1 MHRGYNNFSY
11 VIDSSFQP
19 FSMQEMLV
27 PFTAYKDTYEKM
39 EEDYTELSKNASDFD
54 YLSKTLPEGSKARQ
68 IYEGYA
74 NDLKAQADDLAKNGL
89 GMGNRRSLLNMK
101 RRYSG
106 EIGRLRKAD
115 EALKQEQAL
124 RRQMSAKDPSML
136 YADDNLN
143 IDSYLD
149 GQTPNL
155 YGISGTDLY
164 TKAAAASQAM
174 SKRQFSVNGESKTL
188 GGYYYDYIQRMGYTP
203 EQLRQFGDQISA
215 DFAAQVSVLP
225 ELQQAA
231 NQILEANGVT
241 ENFKDNPNN
250 LRKAQLQ
257 VIRGLID
264 GAVYSEQHNPTR
276 DLGKL
281 TQSEQT
287 SFNLQREGMNRQA
300 AAQGLTWNGK
310 EYVYDVNKDPSVQKQ
325 IAVLEKRKE
334 LGIGNGNN
342 TTSTSSTG
350 NSAKFPKA
358 NPQDLQKI
366 LINNGTTSNGTILS
380 GEGEDTEIKKVDMTA
395 SARYAPFYGDAWNN
409 DVKNGFDVLDWE
421 TSAFDEKEDDA
432 KPYKFSQLKSDEAK
446 QQIRDHV
453 QEIIPDVLEGLT
465 SNQVDEVIGY
475 MDFVRDYDR
484 FSDNHFRLS
493 VPGTNSEGKIVD
505 KNKFN
510 AFLSK
515 VNKLRIRTMKEG
527 MAVTQQA
534 PAGILGTQAATSD
547 STSVSQ
553 LIPVK

>member
-27 PFTAYKDTYEKM
+27 PFTAYKDAYEKM

-89 GMGNRRSLLNMK
+89 GMGNKRALLNMK

-174 SKRQFSVNGESKTL
+174 SKRQFSVNGQSKTL

-250 LRKAQLQ
+250 LRKAQQQ

-264 GAVYSEQHNPTR
+264 GAVYSEQHNPQR
-276 DLGKL
+276 NLGK
-281 TQSEQT
+281 
-287 SFNLQREGMNRQA
+287 
-300 AAQGLTWNGK
+300 
-310 EYVYDVNKDPSVQKQ
+310 
-325 IAVLEKRKE
+325 
-334 LGIGNGNN
+334 
-342 TTSTSSTG
+342 
-350 NSAKFPKA
+350 
-358 NPQDLQKI
+358 
-366 LINNGTTSNGTILS
+366 
-380 GEGEDTEIKKVDMTA
+380 MTA
-395 SARYAPFYGDAWNN
+395 SEEAADARAREAATRAQQQMELSALQSGYKRENGKWVLDEEGIKKRAEIMGIGSYNPDEWEVGPDGKVRKKAKSTTTQTSEEKTEKKKDAALMELDKTALRNER
-409 DVKNGFDVLDWE
+409 GFDVEVGNERQHYDYIAALVHNPKQNKWYSGHLGEDFKGHTGPALWSDVNVIDRLGNYSITRWKDKADRRVLAGNE
-421 TSAFDEKEDDA
+421 VAALANNKDIANSIEDELVKSNLYTERTIQGVMSEYKLPREKAIEQLEKSGYKYISDYQLVAVKNDKGDDDYLIA
-432 KPYKFSQLKSDEAK
+432 
-446 QQIRDHV
+446 
-453 QEIIPDVLEGLT
+453 
-465 SNQVDEVIGY
+465 
-475 MDFVRDYDR
+475 VR
-484 FSDNHFRLS
+484 
-493 VPGTNSEGKIVD
+493 TK
-505 KNKFN
+505 
-510 AFLSK
+510 
-515 VNKLRIRTMKEG
+515 
-527 MAVTQQA
+527 
-534 PAGILGTQAATSD
+534 
-547 STSVSQ
+547 
-553 LIPVK
+553 